1 MTRSRISLFLLLPCL
16 LAPVWGAGASSTLPS
31 DPELM
36 LRDLTDR
43 QVTLFREA
51 EEAGD
56 DLDEMNFR
64 THAQRLAQDYDDF
77 LKRFPDYPPV
87 YAAYGLML
95 NRLDLRRQSA
105 AILTKGEEVFT
116 EMAEDEGAQTP
127 AFRKD
132 WALLRNLLG
141 NYVAEEGHPV
151 EASVYFLGAIDLV
164 PDEPLYHYQLGT
176 LLTDAQDEFLLS
188 GDWTRATLEDAMH
201 EAFRQAAE
209 LAPDRIEFVYRY
221 GESFYDLTNPDWDE
235 ALTVWSQLEADAQ
248 SEVERETMQLHRA
261 NVLLR
266 QGKPAEARAA
276 LDSVTESVLQAQRQ
290 KLIDQIDAAG
300 AE

>member
-1 MTRSRISLFLLLPCL
+1 MTRLRFALFLLLPCL
-16 LAPVWGAGASSTLPS
+16 LAPVRGAGAGSVVPS
-31 DPELM
+31 NPERL

-51 EEAGD
+51 ETAGD
-56 DLDEMNFR
+56 NLDEMNFR
-64 THAQRLAQDYDDF
+64 KDAQELAQAYDDF
-77 LKRFPDYPPV
+77 LKRYPDYPPV

-105 AILTKGEEVFT
+105 AILTQGEEVFT
-116 EMAEDEGAQTP
+116 RMGEDEGARTP
-127 AFRKD
+127 AFLRD

-176 LLTDAQDEFLLS
+176 LLTDARDDFLLT
-188 GDWTRATLEDAMH
+188 GDWTRAALENSMH
-201 EAFRQAAE
+201 EAFRRAAE

-221 GESFYDLTNPDWDE
+221 GESFYDLTDPDWDE
-235 ALTVWSQLEADAQ
+235 ALGVWGQLEADAQ
-248 SEVERETMQLHRA
+248 SEVERDTMRLQRA
-261 NVLLR
+261 NVLIR
-266 QGKPAEARAA
+266 QGKSAEARAV
-276 LDSVTESVLQAQRQ
+276 LGSVTEPVLQAQKQ
-290 KLIDQIDAAG
+290 KLIDQVDAAG